1 MMKLYLI
8 RHGETDW
15 NKEGKLQGR
24 TDIPLNEDGRAVAEL
39 TRDAMKNIE
48 FQVAFT
54 SPLIRARET
63 AEIIL
68 KDRDIPIVNEE
79 RIIEVGF
86 GEYEGSPKSEWDE
99 NMKKFFFHTECYVP
113 SGDGETPEAVLVR
126 EKAFLEELFHNP
138 QYQDSTIL
146 ISTHGAA
153 LSGLLT
159 IIKGN
164 PISEYWA
171 GGLHKN
177 CGVSIVEVENGEAK
191 IVQEAITFY
200 QGK

>member
-24 TDIPLNEDGRAVAEL
+24 TDIPLNEDGRADAEL

-86 GEYEGSPKSEWDE
+86 GEYEVSPKSE
-99 NMKKFFFHTECYVP
+99 
-113 SGDGETPEAVLVR
+113 
-126 EKAFLEELFHNP
+126 
-138 QYQDSTIL
+138 
-146 ISTHGAA
+146 
-153 LSGLLT
+153 
-159 IIKGN
+159 
-164 PISEYWA
+164 
-171 GGLHKN
+171 
-177 CGVSIVEVENGEAK
+177 
-191 IVQEAITFY
+191 
-200 QGK
+200 

>member
-1 MMKLYLI
+1 MDMRLYLI

-15 NKEGKLQGR
+15 NKEGKLQGW
-24 TDIPLNEDGRAVAEL
+24 TDVPLNEAGRAVAEI
-39 TRDAMKNIE
+39 TRDAMKEIK
-48 FQVAFT
+48 FHAAFT
-54 SPLIRARET
+54 SPLMRARET

-68 KDRDIPIVNEE
+68 QGRNIPIIDEA

-86 GEYEGSPKSEWDE
+86 GDYEGSQKSQWDE
-99 NMKKFFFHTECYVP
+99 NIKNFFFQTERYVP
-113 SGDGETPEAVLVR
+113 AGNGET
-126 EKAFLEELFHNP
+126 LEEVLMRERTFLKELFQNP
-138 QYQDSTIL
+138 DYQDSTLL

-159 IIKGN
+159 LIKDN
-164 PISEYWA
+164 PVSKYWA

-200 QGK
+200 